1 MRRAARSGHT
11 LVEMT
16 VVVTL
21 LAAVMSLVMR
31 AQRPYSEMVME
42 LQDRATT
49 SSELHLAVDF
59 LATDLGAGA
68 DLVREDAS
76 TLRIVR
82 EGLFAQ
88 RHGVP
93 EGATDPGLR
102 YSFRDGRIVRTDLV
116 DLEEFV
122 VASGLTGFEVSRPRG
137 NQTRITVS
145 DGIAD
150 ADQHKVTLVWRRP

>member
-1 MRRAARSGHT
+1 
-11 LVEMT
+11 
-16 VVVTL
+16 
-21 LAAVMSLVMR
+21 MR

-59 LATDLGAGA
+59 LATDLGAAA
-68 DLVREDAS
+68 DLVREGDS
-76 TLRIVR
+76 TFRIVR

-88 RHGVP
+88 RHGVAV
-93 EGATDPGLR
+93 GAIDPGVR

-122 VASGLTGFEVSRPRG
+122 VATGLTGFEVSRPRG
-137 NQTRITVS
+137 GRTRITTR

-150 ADQHKVTLVWRRP
+150 ADQHSVTLVWRRP

>member
-1 MRRAARSGHT
+1 MRRNLRSGHT

-21 LAAVMSLVMR
+21 LSAVMSLVVR

-59 LATDLGAGA
+59 LATDLGAAA
-68 DLVREDAS
+68 DMVREGDS

-88 RHGVP
+88 RRGVAD
-93 EGATDPGLR
+93 GAIDPGVR

-116 DLEEFV
+116 DQEEFV

-137 NQTRITVS
+137 NETRITTR

-150 ADQHKVTLVWRRP
+150 ADQHSVTLVWRRP